1 MHFKRF
7 LSQLLFIISPL
18 LLIGQQEADSLTN
31 GIWKLTSYGDLYLGF
46 NQNLRSGQK
55 VSDFQFNHN
64 RIRKIA
70 LNQGA
75 VGIEYS
81 ATDFRFNF
89 SFHKG
94 TYVTD
99 NYSAEPSYLQPINR
113 AFAGFKLNNKKN
125 IWLDVGVFPS
135 YIGFESVNTFD
146 NATLTRS
153 LLAENSPYF
162 LTGIRVNY
170 PVNIRNELSFF
181 ALTGWQR
188 IVPQK
193 NNSLPSLGWQWIHTF
208 QNQSKL
214 NWSFWTGSDH
224 PDSSRKW
231 RYFNNFYW
239 QGKKGKWTYTIGLD
253 IGMEQ
258 KAINSSGHFVW
269 HSPVLITQ
277 YSATDK
283 WRASFRM
290 ERYADPHQVITK
302 PANGSAVNVNGQSF
316 NVDFLPN
323 QSLICRIE
331 WRSLQSKEHAFFKG
345 NEYTRSINYITTSV
359 AYQISNTLKKNK
371 RHNHWP

>member
-1 MHFKRF
+1 MHSKR
-7 LSQLLFIISPL
+7 LLAQFFFILSPL
-18 LLIGQQEADSLTN
+18 LLLGQQNADSSTN
-31 GIWKLTSYGDLYLGF
+31 GTWKLTAYGDLYFGF
-46 NQNLRSGQK
+46 NQNLLSGQK

-64 RIRKIA
+64 RIRKIS

-75 VGIEYS
+75 IGIEYS

-89 SFHKG
+89 SFHIG

-113 AFAGFKLNNKKN
+113 AFAGFKLNKKKN
-125 IWLDVGVFPS
+125 IWLDAGVFPS
-135 YIGFESVNTFD
+135 YIGFESVNAFD

-153 LLAENSPYF
+153 LLAENSPYY
-162 LTGIRVNY
+162 LTGIRLNY
-170 PVNIRNELSFF
+170 PVNVKNQLSFYV
-181 ALTGWQR
+181 LTGWQR

-214 NWSFWTGSDH
+214 NWSFWAGSDH
-224 PDSSRKW
+224 PDSARKW

-239 QGKKGKWTYTIGLD
+239 QGKKGKWAYTVGLD

-258 KAINSSGHFVW
+258 KARSSTSHLIW

-290 ERYADPHQVITK
+290 ERYADPHRVITK
-302 PANGSAVNVNGQSF
+302 PANGSAVTANSQSI
-316 NVDFLPN
+316 NLDFLPN
-323 QSLICRIE
+323 SSLMCRIE
-331 WRSLQSKEHAFFKG
+331 WRSLQSKEPVFLKG
-345 NEYTRSINYITTSV
+345 NEYTRNTSYLTASV
-359 AYQISNTLKKNK
+359 SYQLNAILSKNK
-371 RHNHWP
+371 HSKYFP